1 MKSLRNLVCTV
12 LMTMTMAVA
21 MDDEASGLDR
31 DGDGSVVRGV
41 TDTSTEVPI
50 ERATDG
56 EESTR
61 RRCGRPGCSGCSGLS
76 FAEFL
81 ANGMN
86 GGARNGQTNRIGEH
100 EVLMSALLNAL
111 LLPASTISG
120 GSVDVGAAEEGD
132 FEERDAE
139 RASFLEA
146 LRSGRVV
153 FVSFTPQTTVPV
165 APAEATGSQQ
175 PSADDIEQ

>member
-12 LMTMTMAVA
+12 LMTMAMAVA
-21 MDDEASGLDR
+21 MDHEAAELGR
-31 DGDGSVVRGV
+31 DGDGSVARGV
-41 TDTSTEVPI
+41 TGTSTEVPI

-61 RRCGRPGCSGCSGLS
+61 RRCGRPGCSGCSGVS

-81 ANGMN
+81 ANRRN
-86 GGARNGQTNRIGEH
+86 GGARNGQTNSIDEN
-100 EVLMSALLNAL
+100 EVLVSAILNAL

-146 LRSGRVV
+146 LRSGRAVLV
-153 FVSFTPQTTVPV
+153 IVPPQTTAPV
-165 APAEATGSQQ
+165 APAQATGSQ
-175 PSADDIEQ
+175 

>member
-12 LMTMTMAVA
+12 LMTMTMVVA
-21 MDDEASGLDR
+21 MDDEASGQDR
-31 DGDGSVVRGV
+31 DGDRPLTPTSGV
-41 TDTSTEVPI
+41 PLHRV
-50 ERATDG
+50 ATAG
-56 EESTR
+56 EEGAR
-61 RRCGRPGCSGCSGLS
+61 QGCGRPGCSGCSGMS

-86 GGARNGQTNRIGEH
+86 GGARNGQTNRIGEN

-139 RASFLEA
+139 RARFLEA

-153 FVSFTPQTTVPV
+153 FVSFTPQTTAPV